1 MRRIIESLAPAD
13 RRIYWRWVGGMFG
26 LYVVVMITRR
36 RHVHQ
41 PRIIAQA
48 ARMNRAATVAI
59 ERSLAP
65 SHQASMP
72 VRQMSRYD

>member
-1 MRRIIESLAPAD
+1 MRRIIESLTPGD
-13 RRIYWRWVGGMFG
+13 RQLYWRWVGGMFG
-26 LYVVVMITRR
+26 LYVVIMIT
-36 RHVHQ
+36 
-41 PRIIAQA
+41 A
-48 ARMNRAATVAI
+48 AAMFICHESSRNLAHEGAATVAI